1 MIANMLK
8 SLVYS
13 EKIETTVVKAKEI
26 RRFADKLITKAK
38 SKSLAARR
46 QVIAELM
53 IQYNSLTPKEQR
65 AAKSGNTSCYNI
77 DRQVVDKLFTVLGP
91 RFHDRQGGYTRITRL
106 SGNRVGD
113 NGERCYLEYLAE

>member
-1 MIANMLK
+1 MLK

-13 EKIETTVVKAKEI
+13 EKIKTTVAKAKEI

-38 SKSLAARR
+38 ANSLASRR

-53 IQYNSLTPKEQR
+53 IQYNALTPKQQR

-91 RFHDRQGGYTRITRL
+91 RFQDRQGGYTRITRL
-106 SGNRVGD
+106 SSNRVGD
-113 NGERCYLEYLAE
+113 NGEHCYLEYLSE